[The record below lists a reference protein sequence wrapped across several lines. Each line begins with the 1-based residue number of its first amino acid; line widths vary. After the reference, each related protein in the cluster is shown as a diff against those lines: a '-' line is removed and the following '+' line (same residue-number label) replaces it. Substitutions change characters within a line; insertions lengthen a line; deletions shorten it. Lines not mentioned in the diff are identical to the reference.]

1 MLMKSKKKRVLPGFG
16 LSLGFTTLYISLL
29 VLIPLSM
36 VFIETSK
43 LGWGEFIEIVTS
55 ERVLHSY
62 KISFGTAIA
71 AAAINAVFG
80 FIVAW
85 VLVRYSFPGKRILDA
100 LIDLP
105 FALPTAVAGITL
117 TTLYSTNGWI
127 GQFLEPLNIKIAFT
141 PLGIT
146 IALTFIG
153 LPFIVRMVQ
162 PVLQD
167 IEKEVEEAA
176 ESLGAS
182 RFQVFRKVIFPEVF
196 PALLS
201 GFSLAFARGLGEYG
215 SVVFIAG
222 NMPMKTEIAPLMIM
236 TKLEQFD
243 YAGATCLFTLFG
255 ILFYISDILEKD
267 YNIDGVLKGA
277 ILAIPL
283 LFMTI
288 TSYLTGSK
296 IGKKMKKMKSLI
308 VFGLI
313 LMTISFAS
321 LVFFK
326 SLIPFF
332 SVLVISS
339 IGTGLALPC
348 INSFITGSV
357 SSDKRGFVTSLYG
370 SVRFLGVAIGPPVYS
385 TLMDWSRTGMFLTTA
400 GLTLLVSLLCM
411 ILIRVGKKE
420 ASKEKNQKKDT
431 LFDKLQLT

>member
-1 MLMKSKKKRVLPGFG
+1 MKSKKKRVLPGFG

-127 GQFLEPLNIKIAFT
+127 GQFFEPLNIKIAFT

-146 IALTFIG
+146 LALTFIG

-182 RFQVFRKVIFPEVF
+182 RFQIFRKVIFPEVF

-243 YAGATCLFTLFG
+243 YAGAT
-255 ILFYISDILEKD
+255 
-267 YNIDGVLKGA
+267 A
-277 ILAIPL
+277 IAVVMMI
-283 LFMTI
+283 
-288 TSYLTGSK
+288 
-296 IGKKMKKMKSLI
+296 
-308 VFGLI
+308 
-313 LMTISFAS
+313 ISF
-321 LVFFK
+321 LC
-326 SLIPFF
+326 LIM
-332 SVLVISS
+332 
-339 IGTGLALPC
+339 
-348 INSFITGSV
+348 INLIQ
-357 SSDKRGFVTSLYG
+357 
-370 SVRFLGVAIGPPVYS
+370 
-385 TLMDWSRTGMFLTTA
+385 MWSRKHELA
-400 GLTLLVSLLCM
+400 
-411 ILIRVGKKE
+411 KE
-420 ASKEKNQKKDT
+420 
-431 LFDKLQLT
+431 

>member
-1 MLMKSKKKRVLPGFG
+1 MKKAPTMTRKFEHYRVPYAFLLRRRILMKSKKRRVLPGFG

-80 FIVAW
+80 LIVAW

-127 GQFLEPLNIKIAFT
+127 GQFFEPLNIKIAFT

-182 RFQVFRKVIFPEVF
+182 RFQIFRKVIFPELL

-243 YAGATCLFTLFG
+243 YAGAT
-255 ILFYISDILEKD
+255 
-267 YNIDGVLKGA
+267 A
-277 ILAIPL
+277 IAVV
-283 LFMTI
+283 M
-288 TSYLTGSK
+288 
-296 IGKKMKKMKSLI
+296 LI
-308 VFGLI
+308 
-313 LMTISFAS
+313 ISF
-321 LVFFK
+321 LC
-326 SLIPFF
+326 LI
-332 SVLVISS
+332 I
-339 IGTGLALPC
+339 
-348 INSFITGSV
+348 INLIQ
-357 SSDKRGFVTSLYG
+357 
-370 SVRFLGVAIGPPVYS
+370 
-385 TLMDWSRTGMFLTTA
+385 MWSRKHE
-400 GLTLLVSLLCM
+400 LV
-411 ILIRVGKKE
+411 KE
-420 ASKEKNQKKDT
+420 
-431 LFDKLQLT
+431 

>member
-243 YAGATCLFTLFG
+243 YAGAT
-255 ILFYISDILEKD
+255 
-267 YNIDGVLKGA
+267 A
-277 ILAIPL
+277 IAVV
-283 LFMTI
+283 M
-288 TSYLTGSK
+288 
-296 IGKKMKKMKSLI
+296 MM
-308 VFGLI
+308 
-313 LMTISFAS
+313 ISF
-321 LVFFK
+321 LC
-326 SLIPFF
+326 LIM
-332 SVLVISS
+332 
-339 IGTGLALPC
+339 
-348 INSFITGSV
+348 INLIQ
-357 SSDKRGFVTSLYG
+357 
-370 SVRFLGVAIGPPVYS
+370 I
-385 TLMDWSRTGMFLTTA
+385 WSRKHELA
-400 GLTLLVSLLCM
+400 Q
-411 ILIRVGKKE
+411 E
-420 ASKEKNQKKDT
+420 
-431 LFDKLQLT
+431 